1 METALLRAAHERR
14 MNRAELLALGIYWL
28 GLGVAVLPVRLEAT
42 PQGTRKRPAAA
53 PNGYQSATLELA
65 ELERMIDKALLELGP
80 AEALGLAGVPA
91 TGGFTF
97 GDFDTKNGAAGGET
111 LRKLVDQYPDAAL
124 CRYRS
129 ISGAL
134 NLIWLRPARC
144 PDLSNAAPTGWHG
157 FECRDACGYVVLPGT
172 FTPWGAWTLDI
183 GSVLPLEAWQM
194 PVELAQAFKLAG
206 ESGARVASSPIV
218 ERYVLARQ
226 SYAPA
231 TRVRVDDVLRTFE
244 LAAPNGRHPALV
256 RAVGQLIGLDR
267 VDLPDALERLQRLW
281 NTATAGEH
289 REREPGDL
297 VAWAIGRELANHG
310 ERLTGHGLK
319 WAPRGTVELERLEEA
334 QEAELERTPALAAI
348 QPLPET
354 FWQTPALGA
363 IRKWAIRALVAPEAV
378 AVAVLL
384 EVLAHV
390 SPRVILPAT
399 IGGPSS
405 LNLYANLIAPS
416 GIGKSSSAATA
427 RRFLSV
433 QSPDVIP
440 KRAQLGSGQG
450 IVEAYLKSLG
460 RNKGKIQAEDS
471 VLFTMDE
478 GAALHQ
484 LAGTRD
490 SILLPTLRAAWNGSE
505 LGQANAGEDTR
516 RHLSGHAYRLGL
528 LVNFTPAAAT
538 KLLHGAADGTPQR
551 WLWIRAQ
558 PFGIEAP
565 PLTGPMLPRLKWR
578 PPPTPD
584 NPHRQE
590 IILPPAVIEEI
601 RTEHFERCNG
611 KPFDPYDSHANLLRL
626 KVAAALL
633 LLDDERERRYVLE
646 LEHWEAA
653 GLVLE
658 HSNAVR
664 AALLELERAEAVR
677 KVHAKRLSAGA
688 DRVAEAVALGR
699 HAGDECARRVRAI
712 VWTDPAREWNRKELR
727 SRVGARHR
735 PALEE
740 GLDIAVL
747 AGWIHVRQAPGR
759 GRAKRVIVRGEIG
772 V

>member
-1 METALLRAAHERR
+1 METALLRPALERR
-14 MNRAELLALGIYWL
+14 MERHELLALGIYWI
-28 GLGVAVLPVRLEAT
+28 GLGMAVLVVRLEST

-53 PNGYQSATLELA
+53 PNGFKSATRDLA
-65 ELERMIDKALLELGP
+65 ELERMIDKALPELGP
-80 AEALGLAGVPA
+80 AEAPGLAGVPA

-97 GDFDTKNGAAGGET
+97 GDFDTKNGATGGET
-111 LRKLVDQYPDAAL
+111 LRKLVDQYPDAFV

-134 NLIWLRPARC
+134 NLIWLRPPQF
-144 PDLSNAAPTGWHG
+144 PDLSNAAPAGWHG

-172 FTPWGAWTLDI
+172 FTPWGSWTLDI
-183 GSVLPLEAWQM
+183 GSVDPVEAWQM
-194 PVELAQAFKLAG
+194 PAELARRFKTAG

-218 ERYVLARQ
+218 ERYVLARS

-231 TRVRVDDVLRTFE
+231 TRAHVDTILATFE
-244 LAAPNGRHPALV
+244 RSTPNGRHPALV

-289 REREPGDL
+289 REREVGDL
-297 VAWAIGRELANHG
+297 VGWAIARELANHG
-310 ERLTGHGLK
+310 ERLTGHGLR
-319 WAPRGTVELERLEEA
+319 WAPTATETLEAHED
-334 QEAELERTPALAAI
+334 AEPLPPALAAI
-348 QPLPET
+348 QPLPEA

-363 IRKWAIRALVAPEAV
+363 IRRWAVRALVAPEAV

-384 EVLAHV
+384 EVLAHI
-390 SPRVILPAT
+390 SPRVILPAI
-399 IGGPSS
+399 IGGPVS

-440 KRAQLGSGQG
+440 KRAQLGTGQG

-460 RNKGKIQAEDS
+460 RGKGKIQAEDS

-484 LAGTRD
+484 LAGTKD
-490 SILLPTLRAAWNGSE
+490 SVLLPTLRAAWNGAE

-516 RHLSGHAYRLGL
+516 RHLDGHSYRLGL

-538 KLLHGAADGTPQR
+538 RLLGGVDYGTPQR

-558 PFGIEAP
+558 PFGVEAP
-565 PLTGPMLPRLKWR
+565 PLVGPTLPQLKWK
-578 PPPTPD
+578 PPPDPGSS
-584 NPHRQE
+584 HRQE
-590 IILPPAVIEEI
+590 ILLPPEVIDEI

-611 KPFDPYDSHANLLRL
+611 KAFDPFDSHSNLLRL

-633 LLDDERERRYVLE
+633 LLDDTREERYRLE
-646 LEHWEAA
+646 LGDWERA
-653 GLVLE
+653 GLVIE

-664 AALLELERAEAVR
+664 AALLRLESDQARQKAR
-677 KVHAKRLSAGA
+677 AKRESLGA
-688 DRVAEAVALGR
+688 DRVAEAVALGH
-699 HAGDECARRVRAI
+699 HAGEECARRVRAL
-712 VWTDPAREWNRKELR
+712 VWSGPAREWTRKELAN
-727 SRVGARHR
+727 RVGVRHR
-735 PALEE
+735 PAIEDGLVLAEE
-740 GLDIAVL
+740 
-747 AGWIHVRQAPGR
+747 AGWIRVREVPGR
-759 GRAKRVIVRGEIG
+759 GTPKRSITRGPTEG
-772 V
+772 